1 MLLVEDHFKNFTSNN
16 FADPHKETEV
26 LLSFI
31 WELGWIDID
40 AFLKMNEKQ

>member
-1 MLLVEDHFKNFTSNN
+1 MLLVEDHFKIYTSKN
-16 FADPHKETEV
+16 FADPHTETKV

-40 AFLKMNEKQ
+40 EFLKMNEIQ